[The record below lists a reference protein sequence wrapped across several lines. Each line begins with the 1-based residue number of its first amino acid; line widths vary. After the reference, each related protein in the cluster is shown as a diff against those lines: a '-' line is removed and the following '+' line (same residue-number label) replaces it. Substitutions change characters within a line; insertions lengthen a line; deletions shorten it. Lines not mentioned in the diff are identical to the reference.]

1 MTEVKTHRD
10 HPASMAERISKR
22 LRNSGDTA
30 HADVVVQKGSSPN
43 RTFTNIHHSRVHT
56 QGETNKGEGDINQR
70 PRGPAAPVVGQL
82 GEKQ

>member
-1 MTEVKTHRD
+1 MTEIKTHRD
-10 HPASMAERISKR
+10 HPASMEARITNR

-56 QGETNKGEGDINQR
+56 QGGPNKGEPGIDGR
-70 PRGPAAPVVGQL
+70 MRGPANRS
-82 GEKQ
+82 GES